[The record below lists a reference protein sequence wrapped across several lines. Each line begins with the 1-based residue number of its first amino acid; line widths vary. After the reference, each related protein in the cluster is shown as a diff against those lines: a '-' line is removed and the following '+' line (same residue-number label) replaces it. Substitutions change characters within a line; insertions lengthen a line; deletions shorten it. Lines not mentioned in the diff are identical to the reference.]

1 LGILHGHVLNHDP
14 LNGGEDLFVRAG
26 AGRRVAGRPIF
37 AAMNDAAVILVNLLT
52 IKTGIRE
59 KSYYFS
65 RLAAKK

>member
-1 LGILHGHVLNHDP
+1 
-14 LNGGEDLFVRAG
+14 LFVRAG